1 MKQHHGKF
9 VAGLAFVACFGVAA
23 SAFAQAPAPVT
34 ADTTT
39 PPSMLPAPRSMGS
52 DDMSGQVGFGAG
64 VSAGTSL
71 IVPGAVVNI
80 KYWLS
85 DTLAIMPQVALKLY
99 KQNDVDTNWQF
110 SPAVLALH
118 HPWKTTSTR
127 LSVGAGLGLTLQKWN
142 QNPTTGV
149 MGAPPSDTAIGIR
162 IPIYAGVEHFFT
174 KWFSMGIGVQND
186 LISYAK
192 MGDSYAISFGI
203 DTANSTQAIGSL
215 FFYTD

>member
-9 VAGLAFVACFGVAA
+9 VASLAFVACFGVAA
-23 SAFAQAPAPVT
+23 SALAQAPAT

-39 PPSMLPAPRSMGS
+39 PSSLMPAPRPMGP

-85 DTLAIMPQVALKLY
+85 DVMAVMPQLQLQIGKT
-99 KQNDVDTNWQF
+99 KGVDTSWRFNP
-110 SPAVLALH
+110 SALILYC
-118 HPWKTTSTR
+118 PWKTTSTR
-127 LSVGAGLGLTLQKWN
+127 LTVGGGLGLRLEKWGAVSAA
-142 QNPTTGV
+142 GV
-149 MGAPPSDTAIGIR
+149 QGPPPSDATIGIR
-162 IPIYAGVEHFFT
+162 LPIYAGVEHFFT
-174 KWFSMGIGVQND
+174 KWFSMGIALQND
-186 LISYAK
+186 LLSYTK
-192 MGDSYAISFGI
+192 IGDGYGMTFGL
-203 DTANSTQAIGSL
+203 DTLNSTQAIGSL